1 MSAIE
6 LKQNTKLVQQQKLY
20 LTQEQQLFLRLI
32 QMSSLELKEYVE
44 EQLVENPV
52 LEEDLEKKPKDDAQ
66 TDNDSSEDLNFDSYK
81 FDTDN
86 SIPFTNKNFVDQEQ
100 DYSWENNLTSE
111 TSLQDYLRWQLKIS
125 NLGEEDKLIASI
137 IIGNTD
143 EDGYLNSKCDEILAE
158 FLNISSNTSI
168 NDKSA
173 NSLALN
179 NITSEHLQQ
188 GIGKVENVLDELHS
202 TFDPVGVC
210 ARDLKEC
217 LKLQAYNLGFRDEDL
232 IIILIEKYLEDI
244 SNNDFEK
251 IAAEMQK
258 EIDEIKEAVNMIS
271 SFEPKPGRPY
281 YMSDI
286 EKNIT
291 PDYHVYRIGDELQI
305 QFKVNIP
312 NLRIS
317 QYYQRIV
324 KNSDSINSE
333 TKKYIKEKLD
343 IAKKVIKGI
352 QEREIA
358 ITKVIKK
365 IVDVQ
370 RDYFFY
376 GKDFIKPLKL
386 KDIADDEDINVHEST
401 ISRMTSKRYIS
412 TPNGVIPMRTLFS
425 RKIETVHGTDISYDR
440 VRSIIE
446 DLIKNEDKNSPYSD
460 EDISKILEIRNIK
473 LARRT
478 VAKYRKLLDIPSSSK
493 RAKNYKEQQ
502 NGS

>member
-1 MSAIE
+1 MSTIE
-6 LKQNTKLVQQQKLY
+6 LKQNPKLVQQQKLY

-32 QMSSLELKEYVE
+32 QMSSLELREYVE
-44 EQLVENPV
+44 EQLEENPA
-52 LEEDLEKKPKDDAQ
+52 LEEDLEKKPKE
-66 TDNDSSEDLNFDSYK
+66 DSQSENENSEDLNFDSYK
-81 FDTDN
+81 FDAEN
-86 SIPFTNKNFVDQEQ
+86 SIPFTNKTFHDQDQ
-100 DYSWENNLTSE
+100 DFSWENNLTSE

-125 NLGEEDKLIASI
+125 NFEEDEKLIASV

-143 EDGYLNSKCDEILAE
+143 EDGYLNSKNDEILAE
-158 FLNISSNTSI
+158 FLHLSDTENKDEFKNGFIL
-168 NDKSA
+168 
-173 NSLALN
+173 NSL
-179 NITSEHLQQ
+179 TDEQLQK
-188 GIGKVENVLDELHS
+188 GLAKVKNVLDEIHLS
-202 TFDPVGVC
+202 FDPVGVC

-232 IIILIEKYLEDI
+232 ILVLIDQYLEEI
-244 SNNDFEK
+244 SNSEYEK
-251 IAAEMQK
+251 IALETSK
-258 EIDEIKEAVNMIS
+258 EVDEIGENINIIS

-291 PDYHVYRIGDELQI
+291 PDYHVYKIGDELQI

-317 QYYQRIV
+317 QYYQKIIR
-324 KNSDSINSE
+324 NSESMNPE

-343 IAKKVIKGI
+343 LAKKVIKGI

-365 IVDVQ
+365 IVNIQ

-412 TPNGVIPMRTLFS
+412 TPNGIIPMRTLFS

-440 VRSIIE
+440 VKSIIE
-446 DLIKNEDKNSPYSD
+446 DLIKNEDNQSPYSD
-460 EDISKILEIRNIK
+460 EDISKVLEIRNIK

-478 VAKYRKLLDIPSSSK
+478 VAKYRKLLEIPSSSK
-493 RAKNYKEQQ
+493 RAKNYKEEKS
-502 NGS
+502 GA